1 MTPEYWNGYNR
12 EQGRE
17 KTLKPQPKIL
27 SINQLLF
34 YTQFLRTS
42 LEQIND
48 NAWSSQL
55 SSELSQQM
63 AGYASPSKEKCF
75 LYKALGI
82 CLAVCQDPVHIKS
95 QIQKFLKKTDY
106 MEVPDRLGVISIL
119 SFSAESHLD
128 LILNTLQEFGAAMN
142 KLTISGF
149 IGCLK
154 DYHHGKRA
162 KTRSTLMLTYSKVA
176 MHAPKEQLLS
186 RVEADI
192 TENILHH
199 YRTGCQDMDLKS
211 TLIQNA
217 TEISCAVLKTGD
229 SQAFE
234 FSYKLEL
241 LDYMMDFIK
250 KEPLDSL
257 VSPVRY
263 EAMFAIGQLW

>member
-1 MTPEYWNGYNR
+1 M
-12 EQGRE
+12 
-17 KTLKPQPKIL
+17 
-27 SINQLLF
+27 
-34 YTQFLRTS
+34 
-42 LEQIND
+42 D
-48 NAWSSQL
+48 
-55 SSELSQQM
+55 
-63 AGYASPSKEKCF
+63 
-75 LYKALGI
+75 
-82 CLAVCQDPVHIKS
+82 
-95 QIQKFLKKTDY
+95 
-106 MEVPDRLGVISIL
+106 
-119 SFSAESHLD
+119 
-128 LILNTLQEFGAAMN
+128 